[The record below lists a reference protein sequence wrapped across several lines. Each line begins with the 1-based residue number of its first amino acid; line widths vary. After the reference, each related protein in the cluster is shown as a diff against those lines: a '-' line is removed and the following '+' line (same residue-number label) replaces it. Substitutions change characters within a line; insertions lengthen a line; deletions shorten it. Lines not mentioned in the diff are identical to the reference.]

1 MPDAV
6 GPKIRKRVQES
17 IDRLNY
23 QPLRRRQR
31 PPSSNGQTARRRNNI
46 GVMLLGMDDSLSH
59 LPVIT
64 EALHGVELAVASVNV
79 NLMLSNIPGADRIP
93 AFLDRNQVDGL
104 VIKSPLLG
112 NLRTCASADLID
124 RIEKMPHVWL
134 LGRPEGARGD
144 MVGSDNNYGGRL
156 AAEYLHKKGH
166 RRVAFLHPR
175 AGQTRSESLKS
186 SFVSNAGRLGMTVQM
201 FEKVLEGEVR
211 WPLSAITQTTDV
223 EPLVDAWLAQP
234 KAKRPTAIL
243 TSADS
248 IAVQV
253 YAVLHQKGL
262 KVAQDL
268 SILSFNHEKP
278 LVAGLTPALTTIDV
292 LAKAMGRRAVDQI
305 RWRLDHPTD
314 DIPTR
319 ILIEPKLVEGASVA
333 DLSR

>member
-1 MPDAV
+1 
-6 GPKIRKRVQES
+6 
-17 IDRLNY
+17 
-23 QPLRRRQR
+23 
-31 PPSSNGQTARRRNNI
+31 
-46 GVMLLGMDDSLSH
+46 MLLGMDDSLSH

-64 EALHGVELAVASVNV
+64 EALHGVELGVTSINV

-112 NLRTCASADLID
+112 NLRNCASADLVD

-134 LGRPEGARGD
+134 LGRPEGAKGD
-144 MVGSDNNYGGRL
+144 MVGCDNKFVGRL
-156 AAEYLHKKGH
+156 EAEYPHQKGH

-175 AGQTRSESLKS
+175 AGQTRSEGLKS
-186 SFVSNAGRLGMTVQM
+186 SFVANADRLGMTVQM
-201 FEKVLEGEVR
+201 LEKILEGEVR
-211 WPLSAITQTTDV
+211 WPLSAITQPTDV
-223 EPLVDAWLAQP
+223 EPLVAAWLAQP

-243 TSADS
+243 TTADS
-248 IAVQV
+248 IAVQI
-253 YAVLHQKGL
+253 YAVLNQKGL

-278 LVAGLTPALTTIDV
+278 LVMGLSPALTTIDV
-292 LAKAMGRRAVDQI
+292 RAEAIGRRAVDQI

-319 ILIEPKLVEGASVA
+319 ILIEPRLVEGASVA
-333 DLSR
+333 DLSS